1 VEKILNL
8 QEAITIV
15 IPTSPIPSH
24 PSNSLIEHTIASIRY
39 HLPDCPMLIQ
49 ADGVRPEQE
58 KFRKQYEAYLLRMD
72 DGINAGKYGPC
83 KMIRFPEF
91 RHQAAMMKE
100 SIGKI
105 ETPLLFYLEHDFIM
119 LPEYVDW
126 KGIAAAVISGS
137 VNQIRLYYWSSI
149 IPDHWHLM
157 VDKEPIFIC
166 GVPVLRTIQWS
177 QHPQVA
183 SVSFYKK
190 MLSHFSDDCRTMI
203 EDRIYPVV
211 TDAPW
216 EDFRCSIYAPMPYL
230 KREAHIHGREEEPKY
245 EGTFTF

>member
-1 VEKILNL
+1 MNL
-8 QEAITIV
+8 AEQITIV

-24 PSNSLIEHTIASIRY
+24 PSAALIEQTILSIRY
-39 HLPDCPMLIQ
+39 HLPDCPILIQ

-100 SIGKI
+100 SIDKI
-105 ETPLLFYLEHDFIM
+105 TTPLLYYQEHDLPL

-126 KGIAAAVISGS
+126 KGITFAILARE

-149 IPDHWHLM
+149 IPEHWHLM
-157 VDKEPIFIC
+157 VDKEPIFIH
-166 GVPVLRTIQWS
+166 GVPLLRTVQWS

-183 SVSFYKK
+183 YVDFYKK
-190 MLSHFSDDCRTMI
+190 MLEHFSPDCRTMI
-203 EDRIYPVV
+203 EDFIYRIV
-211 TDAPW
+211 APSAW
-216 EDFRCSIYAPMPYL
+216 EDFRCAIYAPMPYL
-230 KREAHIHGREEEPKY
+230 KRIWHSHGREEEPKY